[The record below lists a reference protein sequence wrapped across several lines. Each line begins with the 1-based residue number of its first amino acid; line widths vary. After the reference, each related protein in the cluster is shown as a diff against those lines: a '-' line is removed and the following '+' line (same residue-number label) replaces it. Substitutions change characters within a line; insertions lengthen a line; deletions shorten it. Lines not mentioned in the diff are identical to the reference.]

1 MTNIELYKHAP
12 GVTEESPIYPIYQ
25 KVMAG
30 ERISENEAL
39 LLFKSDNIHDI
50 AHIARLVQ
58 YRWNENKIHY
68 VLNGHINYSN
78 ICAIKCS
85 FCSFSKK
92 NGDEGAYAMSL
103 DEIKNK
109 FLQFNQDQIREIHIV
124 GGLHPDKPLDYY
136 SSMIETIRSLNPD
149 ITIKAFTAVEIEYF
163 SRQFAMPVREVLTTL
178 MKAGL
183 GALPGGGA
191 EIFAEKIRKKICPTK
206 IDAAKWLEVH
216 ETAHELGLKSNAT
229 LLFGHIESYED
240 RVDHLKRLR
249 DLQDKTGGF
258 LCLIPLTYHPEANP
272 LCDTRTTGIDE
283 LKTIAVSRIFLDNFP
298 HIKAYWVMLGV
309 KLAQMALSF
318 GADDLDGTVIEEK
331 ITHAA
336 GGQSPQALSRV
347 ELRKLITDCGK
358 VPVERDS
365 FYYEITC

>member
-1 MTNIELYKHAP
+1 MP
-12 GVTEESPIYPIYQ
+12 ESSPLFTIYQ
-25 KVMAG
+25 KVLSGVRITENDALVLFNSKNILEIAAMA
-30 ERISENEAL
+30 
-39 LLFKSDNIHDI
+39 NIV
-50 AHIARLVQ
+50 RN
-58 YRWNENKIHY
+58 RWNHDKAHY
-68 VLNGHINYSN
+68 ILNGHINYSN

-92 NGDEGAYAMSL
+92 NGDDNAYFMTV

-109 FLQFNQDQIREIHIV
+109 FLEFNQDEIREIHIV
-124 GGLHPDKPLDYY
+124 GGLNPNLPFDYY
-136 SSMIETIRSLNPD
+136 ISMIEGIRSINPD
-149 ITIKAFTAVEIEYF
+149 VTVKAFTAVEIEYF
-163 SRQFAMPVREVLTTL
+163 SRKFGLAVAGVLEKL
-178 MKAGL
+178 KEAGL

-229 LLFGHIESYED
+229 MLFGHIESFED

-258 LCLIPLTYHPEANP
+258 LCLIPLTYHPEENP
-272 LCDTRTTGIDE
+272 LCGTRTTGIDE

-309 KLAQMALSF
+309 KLAQVALSF
-318 GADDLDGTVIEEK
+318 GADDLDGTVLEEK

-336 GGQSPQALSRV
+336 GGRSPQALSRS
-347 ELRKLITDCGK
+347 ELRNLIEECGK

-365 FYYEITC
+365 FYNEISH